1 MDLKIK
7 TETRKFTCD
16 GLIKEGMHPSEG
28 HPLVYLTMK
37 DNETEMVCPYCSMTY
52 EFRFKKE

>member
-1 MDLKIK
+1 MDYKIK

-28 HPLVYLTMK
+28 HPKVYLNMGD
-37 DNETEMVCPYCSMTY
+37 DNEMVCPYCSEKY
-52 EFRFKKE
+52 EFRSEEK